1 MPSQKLVGDVV
12 MFIVIKSTTE
22 LKLKSMIYIPSRAV
36 PIFYENL
43 VEIFNEYEKL
53 PNKLDSEPT
62 VDHAI
67 STSQSISRSPF
78 SRLRSARFTSKYG
91 NPYIL
96 ICICFVSFILGYV
109 IAFLRGGL
117 IAHDNRV
124 KQDNA

>member
-1 MPSQKLVGDVV
+1 
-12 MFIVIKSTTE
+12 
-22 LKLKSMIYIPSRAV
+22 MIYVPSRAV

-43 VEIFNEYEKL
+43 FEIFNEYEKL

-62 VDHAI
+62 VDQMRHAI
-67 STSQSISRSPF
+67 STSQAISRSPF

-96 ICICFVSFILGYV
+96 ICISFVSFIIGYV
-109 IAFLRGGL
+109 ISYVRGGL
-117 IAHDNRV
+117 IAHDDRV